1 MQSPSCSSRSLNVS
15 VICKAPPKHVPEPP
29 APFIGHASPSNTPGM
44 SSNADVENNSCFEFV
59 RHYLLFENN
68 SAFRIHRLT
77 PALAPTQSALATQ
90 LPTAKKAARAK
101 NAPPPTQSTHAIS
114 THLLRGKPMAT
125 IPENSTTVEGVS
137 IGKPPGV
144 PLGLRSEGL
153 TKASSLDQPRE
164 DAYAK
169 QAPTPPRAELQP
181 QT

>member
-29 APFIGHASPSNTPGM
+29 APFIGHASPSNTPSM
-44 SSNADVENNSCFEFV
+44 SSNADV
-59 RHYLLFENN
+59 ENN

-101 NAPPPTQSTHAIS
+101 NAPPPTQSTHATS

-125 IPENSTTVEGVS
+125 IRENSTTVEG
-137 IGKPPGV
+137 IPKIKPPGL

-169 QAPTPPRAELQP
+169 QAPTPPRAELQL

>member
-1 MQSPSCSSRSLNVS
+1 MSSPPCSSRSLNVS

-29 APFIGHASPSNTPGM
+29 ALFIGHASPSNTPGM
-44 SSNADVENNSCFEFV
+44 SSNADVENNSKTT
-59 RHYLLFENN
+59 R
-68 SAFRIHRLT
+68 
-77 PALAPTQSALATQ
+77 SALATQ
-90 LPTAKKAARAK
+90 LPTAKKVARAK

-125 IPENSTTVEGVS
+125 IPENTTTVEGVS
-137 IGKPPGV
+137 IGKPPSL

-169 QAPTPPRAELQP
+169 HAPTPPRAELQP
-181 QT
+181 QIITFRSHRTCSAQ

>member
-1 MQSPSCSSRSLNVS
+1 M
-15 VICKAPPKHVPEPP
+15 PEPP

-59 RHYLLFENN
+59 RRCWLFGC
-68 SAFRIHRLT
+68 IKHRLA
-77 PALAPTQSALATQ
+77 PALAPTQSVLATQ

-114 THLLRGKPMAT
+114 THPLRGKPMAT
-125 IPENSTTVEGVS
+125 IRENSTTVEGVS
-137 IGKPPGV
+137 IGKPPGL

-169 QAPTPPRAELQP
+169 QAPPPPRAELRP

>member
-1 MQSPSCSSRSLNVS
+1 MQPPSCNSRSLNVF
-15 VICKAPPKHVPEPP
+15 VMCKAPPKHVPELP

-44 SSNADVENNSCFEFV
+44 SSNA
-59 RHYLLFENN
+59 
-68 SAFRIHRLT
+68 
-77 PALAPTQSALATQ
+77 

-114 THLLRGKPMAT
+114 THPLRGKPMAT
-125 IPENSTTVEGVS
+125 IRENSTTVVGVPKV
-137 IGKPPGV
+137 KPPGC
-144 PLGLRSEGL
+144 RSEGL

-169 QAPTPPRAELQP
+169 QAPPPPRAELQP

>member
-1 MQSPSCSSRSLNVS
+1 MQSPPCSSRSLNVS

-44 SSNADVENNSCFEFV
+44 SSNADVENNSKT
-59 RHYLLFENN
+59 
-68 SAFRIHRLT
+68 I

-114 THLLRGKPMAT
+114 THPLRGKPMAT
-125 IPENSTTVEGVS
+125 IRENSTTVVGVPKV
-137 IGKPPGV
+137 KPPV
-144 PLGLRSEGL
+144 LRREGL
-153 TKASSLDQPRE
+153 AKASSLDQPRE

-169 QAPTPPRAELQP
+169 QAPPRPRAELQP

>member
-1 MQSPSCSSRSLNVS
+1 MQSPPCSSRSLNVS

-59 RHYLLFENN
+59 RRCWLFGC
-68 SAFRIHRLT
+68 IKHRLAS
-77 PALAPTQSALATQ
+77 ALAPTQSVLATQ
-90 LPTAKKAARAK
+90 LPAAKKAAQAK

-114 THLLRGKPMAT
+114 THPLRGKPMAT
-125 IPENSTTVEGVS
+125 IRENSTTVVGVPKV
-137 IGKPPGV
+137 KPPV
-144 PLGLRSEGL
+144 LRKEGL
-153 TKASSLDQPRE
+153 AKASSLDQPRE

-169 QAPTPPRAELQP
+169 QAPPPPRAELQP